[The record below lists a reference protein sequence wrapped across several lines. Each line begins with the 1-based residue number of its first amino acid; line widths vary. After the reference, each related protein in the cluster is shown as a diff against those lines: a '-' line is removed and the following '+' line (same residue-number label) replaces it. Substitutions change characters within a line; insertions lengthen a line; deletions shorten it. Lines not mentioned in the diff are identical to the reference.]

1 MKLRECLELGRKCGL
16 TDVGEAYL
24 NVEMHMTM
32 LFDYDCMADEMNELT
47 LEYNDLYNNKILDAN
62 TTIEDALKLEL
73 K

>member
-1 MKLRECLELGRKCGL
+1 MKLRECLELGRECGL

-24 NVEMHMTM
+24 NVKMHMTM
-32 LFDYDCMADEMNELT
+32 LFDYDHMADEMNEVT
-47 LEYNDLYNNKILDAN
+47 LEYNDLYNNKLLDSN